1 MVLVKARSRP
11 QGVGTLNRDI
21 QQTEWGSR
29 CDGRG
34 HCMCPT
40 RGQVSSSQKAVEV
53 SSNCNSGWRRTS
65 GLCFYFSSNVSHG
78 HSCLQG
84 SKTWLLSK
92 VYKQMLLFLCMR
104 PRYQLTAQTDIWY
117 MGAYN
122 ISQQEGRS
130 EKESLDGCVGGDKE
144 YKIEK
149 HQCI

>member
-11 QGVGTLNRDI
+11 QGAGTLNRDI

-34 HCMCPT
+34 HCMCST

-53 SSNCNSGWRRTS
+53 SSNCNIGWRRTS
-65 GLCFYFSSNVSHG
+65 GLCFSFLSNVSHG
-78 HSCLQG
+78 HSWLQG
-84 SKTWLLSK
+84 SKPWLLSK
-92 VYKQMLLFLCMR
+92 VCKQMLLFLCMR
-104 PRYQLTAQTDIWY
+104 PRYQFRTQTDIRY

-130 EKESLDGCVGGDKE
+130 EKESLDGCLGSDKE

-149 HQCI
+149 HLCI